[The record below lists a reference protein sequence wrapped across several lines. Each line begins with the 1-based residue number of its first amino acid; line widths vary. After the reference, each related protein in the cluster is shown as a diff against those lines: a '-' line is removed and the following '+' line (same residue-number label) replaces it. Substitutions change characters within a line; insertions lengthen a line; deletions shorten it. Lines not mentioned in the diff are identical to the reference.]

1 MNKKDFNNIE
11 IPKNIDV
18 FIEDSFNNAY
28 KLKNRKIIKK
38 TLGIIAS
45 GLACFII
52 LGITKPA
59 IASAIPPLQKLFE
72 QLQNRLNNDGKDVNY
87 ITTVNQSIK
96 DNGVEVT
103 LTDVIF
109 DGRYLYA
116 SYLVKSDTPF
126 KREGIGISETQ
137 LLYEHDENVSFTD
150 EKLDSSGVAGIE
162 GCFIDDN
169 TFEGVEKY
177 DLSSLK
183 TPIPDNFEF
192 EVLINLFR
200 CIPEVGDDRA
210 ELMRVGDWGFK
221 VNVNTEED
229 SSKKI
234 EIRSTNNEGIGIED
248 VIITPF
254 EVIITSL
261 HEEDTESRS
270 YYVSITDEYGNSLDS
285 KEEIWSKTSSEII
298 FNKGKLKGDKLVF
311 NIYKNASMDESIFTK
326 EINIK

>member
-11 IPKNIDV
+11 IPKNIDT

-28 KLKNRKIIKK
+28 KLKNRKRVKN

-45 GLACFII
+45 GLAFFII

-59 IASAIPPLQKLFE
+59 IASSIPPLQKIFE
-72 QLQNRLNNDGKDVNY
+72 QLQNRLINGGKDVNY
-87 ITTVNQSIK
+87 VTTVNQSIK

-103 LTDVIF
+103 LSEVIF
-109 DGRYLYA
+109 DGRYLYV
-116 SYLVKSDTPF
+116 SYIVKSDIPF
-126 KREGIGISETQ
+126 KIDGVGVSETQ
-137 LLYEHDENVSFTD
+137 LLYEHNEKLSFTD
-150 EKLDSSGVAGIE
+150 QKLDSSGIAGIE
-162 GCFIDDN
+162 GRFIDDN

-183 TPIPDNFEF
+183 IPIPNNFEF

-200 CIPEVGDDRA
+200 CIPDEGDDRA

-221 VNVNTEED
+221 VNVNTKED

-234 EIRSTNNEGIGIED
+234 EINSTNNEGIGIKD

-261 HEEDTESRS
+261 HDEDTESIS
-270 YYVSITDEYGNSLDS
+270 YNVSVTDEYGNILDL
-285 KEEIWSKTSSEII
+285 KEETWNKTSSEII
-298 FNKGKLKGDKLVF
+298 FNKNKLKGDKLVL
-311 NIYKNASMDESIFTK
+311 NIYKGSSNNEATFTK